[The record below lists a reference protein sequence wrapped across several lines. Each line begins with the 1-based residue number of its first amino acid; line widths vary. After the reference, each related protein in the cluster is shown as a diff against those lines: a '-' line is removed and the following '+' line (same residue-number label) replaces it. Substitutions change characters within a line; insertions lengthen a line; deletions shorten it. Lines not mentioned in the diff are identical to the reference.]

1 MSQHCKANVKV
12 YAIWLIV
19 QSVNHS
25 INNLIKDLIGK
36 IVCSQ
41 LIYMPKVQVEANV
54 TFIKSDICTN
64 YKIIHKET
72 KTNNRINYPVN
83 CIFGI

>member
-25 INNLIKDLIGK
+25 INNLIKDLI
-36 IVCSQ
+36 
-41 LIYMPKVQVEANV
+41 
-54 TFIKSDICTN
+54 
-64 YKIIHKET
+64 
-72 KTNNRINYPVN
+72 
-83 CIFGI
+83 